1 MTFASKSLPRHL
13 VRGTIGF
20 GSIVAAFALV
30 PVFGPLALLLL
41 PLALVAFRGCP
52 TCWLIGLMETISN
65 GRLQRDCT
73 DGQCRATYPA
83 RR

>member
-13 VRGTIGF
+13 VRGSIGF
-20 GSIVAAFALV
+20 GSIVAAFALIPAV
-30 PVFGPLALLLL
+30 GPLALMLL

-65 GRLQRDCT
+65 GRLRRDCV
-73 DGQCRATYPA
+73 DGQCRVTYPA